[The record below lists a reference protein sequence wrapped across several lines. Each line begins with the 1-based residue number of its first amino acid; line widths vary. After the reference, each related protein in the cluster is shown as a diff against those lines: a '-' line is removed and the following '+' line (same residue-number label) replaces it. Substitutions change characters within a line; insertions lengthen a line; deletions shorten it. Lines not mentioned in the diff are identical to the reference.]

1 MSGVDR
7 GTEGADTPG
16 FRVIDARALTHLD
29 ALAAT
34 DTPMNPVPAGIETF
48 LREHTADG
56 TVAVPAR

>member
-1 MSGVDR
+1 
-7 GTEGADTPG
+7 
-16 FRVIDARALTHLD
+16 VIDARALTHLD

-56 TVAVPAR
+56 TVTVPAR